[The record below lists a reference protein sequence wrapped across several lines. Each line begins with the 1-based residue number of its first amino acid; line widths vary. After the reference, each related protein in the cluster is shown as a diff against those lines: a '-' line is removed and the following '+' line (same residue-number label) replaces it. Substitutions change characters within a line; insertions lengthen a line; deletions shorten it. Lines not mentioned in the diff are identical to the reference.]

1 MTLFADRGC
10 SFTVY
15 QIEAMP
21 TQSNQQFLN
30 DIEDA
35 YGSTEDLAKILDLGI
50 EMLFYLEENTFARR
64 EVQEVVSAL
73 RIMISV
79 LRSKD

>member
-1 MTLFADRGC
+1 MSA
-10 SFTVY
+10 
-15 QIEAMP
+15 
-21 TQSNQQFLN
+21 QFKKEFLKN
-30 DIEDA
+30 IEDV

-73 RIMISV
+73 RTIIS
-79 LRSKD
+79 LMRSN